1 MLELF
6 TSASV
11 DGVSFFSTDA
21 AAGAS
26 LFYSFLASTF
36 FPALS
41 SFAAAG
47 FSSLS
52 SLDLSVFSTPFLSF
66 ATFFYLVEPLAFSSF
81 GALSSF
87 SSYGALSSF
96 SSYGALSSF
105 SSYGALSS
113 FSSFGALSSFSS
125 FGALSS
131 FLSFFSFFFSGDLVY
146 FFDDLEFYSPS
157 TAASYASGSGQAT
170 DCFGPGW
177 VEPDFRFSS

>member
-96 SSYGALSSF
+96 SS
-105 SSYGALSS
+105 
-113 FSSFGALSSFSS
+113 FGALSSFSS